1 MSTFFKV
8 VAYALITLFLG
19 VILREVGF
27 RGSRLVT
34 ILGTVSVIGAA
45 ALSLDAL
52 SGLIPQLDGAN
63 EYSVAMLKMIGIGY
77 ASGICADV
85 CSELGETG
93 VGRALIT
100 ASKIEIAVIAMPFF
114 KELIEI
120 GKELFGG

>member
-1 MSTFFKV
+1 MSAFFKV

-19 VILREVGF
+19 VLLREVGF

-52 SGLIPQLDGAN
+52 TGLIPQLDGAN

-85 CSELGETG
+85 CSELGEG
-93 VGRALIT
+93 SLAG
-100 ASKIEIAVIAMPFF
+100 AVC
-114 KELIEI
+114 
-120 GKELFGG
+120 LFGRVEIVIISLPFITRIVEKGIALM

>member
-1 MSTFFKV
+1 M
-8 VAYALITLFLG
+8 AYALITLFLG
-19 VILREVGF
+19 VLLREVGF

-52 SGLIPQLDGAN
+52 TGLMPQLDGAN

-85 CSELGETG
+85 CSELGEG
-93 VGRALIT
+93 SLAG
-100 ASKIEIAVIAMPFF
+100 AVC
-114 KELIEI
+114 
-120 GKELFGG
+120 LFGRVEIVIISLPFITRIVEKGIALM